1 MPNKKTKR
9 TRTKKDLSATQ
20 KVKLGVGITAAAVAA
35 AGTYFLYGAQDAK
48 KNRTKVRSWALKA
61 KAEVLEALEEAK
73 HMTPEEYEALVEGVV
88 GTYGKLRDVTN
99 SELKDFEKEM
109 KGHWSRIEK
118 SVKLPARKKVATKK
132 VAAKKAKRK

>member
-61 KAEVLEALEEAK
+61 KAEVLEALEQAK

-88 GTYGKLRDVTN
+88 GSYGKLRNVTN
-99 SELKDFEKEM
+99 TELKAFEKEM
-109 KGHWSRIEK
+109 KSHWGRIEK
-118 SVKLPARKKVATKK
+118 SVKLPIKKKA
-132 VAAKKAKRK
+132 AAKKTTRK